1 MGIQSTDL
9 LLLASGIASG
19 ILAGLLGIGGGTIL
33 VPILVAIGYT
43 PVQAVGSSSLAI
55 LLTSISGTIQNFRM
69 GVLNWGRILALGLP
83 AIAMAQ
89 LGAIVATGLAPQA
102 LLAAFGVLLL
112 TNFYWM
118 SLRRKAE
125 HLTHLTLVSDSRASF
140 RADLPAQVLT
150 GGSAGLLAGIFG
162 VGGGVIMV
170 PLQMMLLRET
180 LKGAIQNSLAVIPLT
195 AISAVT
201 GHAIAGNV
209 IFRAGLWVGLGGLIS
224 AQLSTRLL
232 PKLPDHIVSI
242 LFRSLLVLIAL
253 YMFGQ
258 AWSYE
263 P

>member
-69 GVLNWGRILALGLP
+69 GVLKWDRILALGLP

-125 HLTHLTLVSDSRASF
+125 NLTLVSDSRASF

>member
-33 VPILVAIGYT
+33 VPILVTIGYT

-125 HLTHLTLVSDSRASF
+125 NLTLASDSQASF